1 MVDPSVITL
10 NYLLITAEN
19 TSFGNPVMIEEEYLD
34 FKIKLDEG
42 NLVVEMKEHFSSE
55 VQARKRVEPFLKAWE
70 LDNFLNLGTKEIS
83 FEFLGSKIIDRNPI
97 HSKAPK
103 ILYAEV
109 AEFVTANDS
118 ITCHL
123 IRKNYPK
130 PPKGL
135 SYSPDV
141 ESLSKRYEGFLAG
154 REPLI
159 SMAYFCLSLLQSSA
173 KGRTKAATKYKIELD
188 ILDKLGTLTS
198 ERGDRT
204 DARKLD
210 KDSTLIPL
218 TNAEI
223 EWICQTIRLIIR
235 RKAEYDFDP
244 ASILLIIN
252 NKAYS

>member
-19 TSFGNPVMIEEEYLD
+19 TSFANPVMIEEEYLD

-70 LDNFLNLGTKEIS
+70 LDNFLKVGSKVIS
-83 FEFLGSKIIDRNPI
+83 FEFSSSKIIDRNPVK
-97 HSKAPK
+97 SKGPN

-109 AEFVTANDS
+109 GEFLTAGDS

-123 IRKNYPK
+123 IRKNYPS

-141 ESLSKRYEGFLAG
+141 ESLSRRYEGYLER

-159 SMAYFCLSLLQSSA
+159 SMAYFCLSLLQSTA
-173 KGRTKAATKYKIELD
+173 EGRWKASVKYNIELG
-188 ILDKLGTLTS
+188 ILKRLGTLTS
-198 ERGDRT
+198 ERGDMT
-204 DARKLD
+204 EARKLD
-210 KDSTLIPL
+210 ESSTLKPL
-218 TNAEI
+218 NNVEI

-244 ASILLIIN
+244 ASILPIIN

>member
-19 TSFGNPVMIEEEYLD
+19 TSFANPVMIEEEYLD
-34 FKIKLDEG
+34 FEIKLDEG

-55 VQARKRVEPFLKAWE
+55 AQARKMVEPFLKAWE
-70 LDNFLNLGTKEIS
+70 LDNFLKVGSKEIS
-83 FEFLGSKIIDRNPI
+83 FEFFSSKIIDRNPI
-97 HSKAPK
+97 QSNGHK

-109 AEFVTANDS
+109 AEFLTAGDS
-118 ITCHL
+118 IRCHL

-141 ESLSKRYEGFLAG
+141 ESLLRRYEGYLAG
-154 REPLI
+154 REPLTT
-159 SMAYFCLSLLQSSA
+159 MAYFCLSLLQSTA
-173 KGRTKAATKYKIELD
+173 KGRWEASIKYNIELD
-188 ILDKLGTLTS
+188 ILKRLGALTS
-198 ERGDRT
+198 ERGDMT
-204 DARKLD
+204 NARKLD
-210 KDSTLIPL
+210 ERSTLIPL
-218 TNAEI
+218 NNVEI
-223 EWICQTIRLIIR
+223 EWICQTIKLIIR

-244 ASILLIIN
+244 ASILPIIN